1 MFNMKNLESL
11 PSDELQSLLAIDDE
25 ALVNAVEFE
34 FQRRIGNRRCP
45 ECGEGVW
52 ECPDAFE
59 SFVAFSE

>member
-1 MFNMKNLESL
+1 MINEENLKSL
-11 PSDELQSLLAIDDE
+11 SSDELQSLLVAGDE
-25 ALVNAVEFE
+25 ALVRAVEFE
-34 FQRRIGNRRCP
+34 FQRRIGNRQCP